1 MMPLTSFLKP
11 PTQRLNRNRFPR
23 GLKEIPSP
31 PSQLYCVG
39 QLDICLG
46 PKIAM
51 VGSRAASW
59 HGLQFA
65 EALAGQLAA
74 LGFVVVSGLARGI
87 DAASHRGALAVGGKT
102 IAVLGQGCDLV
113 YPKQNQALYQEVVRE
128 GLLVS
133 EYPDGTGPKPY
144 HFPARNRIITGLCDA
159 LIVVEAR
166 TRSGSL
172 ISAKSA
178 LAQGRE
184 VFAVPGP
191 VVAGAASG
199 CHELIREG
207 AHLLD
212 SITDLF
218 REMPQLFQHVQP
230 IQAAQPTTDPPAGQV
245 ATNNHQDLLALLT
258 AGPMVF
264 SDLLANFDGTIECLV
279 AALAH
284 LEVSGQIEHLGA
296 LYQLRMQAR

>member
-1 MMPLTSFLKP
+1 MMPPSPFSKSAP
-11 PTQRLNRNRFPR
+11 RRLNPDGFPR
-23 GLKEIPSP
+23 ELREIASP
-31 PSQLYCVG
+31 PKQLYLVG
-39 QLDICLG
+39 ELDIAVG

-65 EALAGQLAA
+65 EQLARQLAA

-87 DAASHRGALAVGGKT
+87 DAASHRGALAVGGQT
-102 IAVLGQGCDLV
+102 IAVLGQGCDVV
-113 YPKQNQALYQEVVRE
+113 YPKQNQALFQEIASR

-133 EYPDGTGPKPY
+133 EYSNQTEPLPY
-144 HFPARNRIITGLCDA
+144 HFPARNRIITGLSDA

-172 ISAKSA
+172 ISAKLA
-178 LAQGRE
+178 LEQGRE

-199 CHELIREG
+199 CHELIRQG
-207 AHLLD
+207 AHLMD
-212 SITDLF
+212 SITDLY
-218 REMPQLFQHVQP
+218 REMPQLFEQIKGNLPVPDGSRALPLADH
-230 IQAAQPTTDPPAGQV
+230 
-245 ATNNHQDLLALLT
+245 HQELLALLT

-264 SDLLANFDGTIECLV
+264 SELLANFDGSIDALV
-279 AALAH
+279 RELAN
-284 LEVSGQIEHLGA
+284 LELSGRIEHLGTV
-296 LYQLRMQAR
+296 YQLRVR

>member
-1 MMPLTSFLKP
+1 MMPPSPFSKSAP
-11 PTQRLNRNRFPR
+11 RRLNPDGFPR
-23 GLKEIPSP
+23 ELREIASP
-31 PSQLYCVG
+31 PKQLYLVG
-39 QLDICLG
+39 ELDLGVG

-65 EALAGQLAA
+65 EQLARQLAA

-87 DAASHRGALAVGGKT
+87 DAASHRGALAVGGQT
-102 IAVLGQGCDLV
+102 IAVLGQGCDVV
-113 YPKQNQALYQEVVRE
+113 YPKQNQALFQEIASR

-133 EYPDGTGPKPY
+133 EYSNQTEPLPY
-144 HFPARNRIITGLCDA
+144 HFPARNRIITGLSDA

-172 ISAKSA
+172 ISAKLA
-178 LAQGRE
+178 LEQGRE

-199 CHELIREG
+199 CHELIRQG
-207 AHLLD
+207 AHLMD
-212 SITDLF
+212 SITDLY
-218 REMPQLFQHVQP
+218 REMQQLFEQIKGNLPVPDGSRALPLADH
-230 IQAAQPTTDPPAGQV
+230 
-245 ATNNHQDLLALLT
+245 HQELLALLT

-264 SDLLANFDGTIECLV
+264 SELLANFDGSIDALV
-279 AALAH
+279 RELAN
-284 LEVSGQIEHLGA
+284 LELSGRIEHLGTV
-296 LYQLRMQAR
+296 YQLRVR

>member
-1 MMPLTSFLKP
+1 MMRQSLPVKTTTRRLKP
-11 PTQRLNRNRFPR
+11 DEFPR
-23 GLKEIPSP
+23 RLREIASP
-31 PSQLYCVG
+31 PEQLYLVG
-39 QLDICLG
+39 ELDLGAG

-65 EALAGQLAA
+65 EQLARQLAA

-102 IAVLGQGCDLV
+102 IAVLGQGCDVV
-113 YPKQNQALYQEVVRE
+113 YPKQNKVLFQEVASL

-133 EYPDGTGPKPY
+133 EYPNGTQPLPY

-178 LAQGRE
+178 LEQGRE

-212 SITDLF
+212 SITDLY
-218 REMPQLFQHVQP
+218 REMPQLFEQIKTDLTVAK
-230 IQAAQPTTDPPAGQV
+230 AAAPRVSVGD
-245 ATNNHQDLLALLT
+245 NQDLLTLLA

-264 SDLLANFDGTIECLV
+264 SDLLANYEGSLD
-279 AALAH
+279 ALIAELAD
-284 LEVSGQIEHLGA
+284 LELSGRIEHLGTF
-296 LYQLRMQAR
+296 YQLRVR